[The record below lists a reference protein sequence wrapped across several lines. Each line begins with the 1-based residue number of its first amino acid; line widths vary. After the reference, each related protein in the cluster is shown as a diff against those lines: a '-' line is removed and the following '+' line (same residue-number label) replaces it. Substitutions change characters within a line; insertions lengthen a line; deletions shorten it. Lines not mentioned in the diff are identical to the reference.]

1 MNQTLAILT
10 LSVIADSST
19 HASLV
24 VSDRQPS
31 SSIRQISILPLKWLI
46 LSEHNLDML
55 LFGILVFMIVS
66 CHCWKLLTLLRI
78 VDTTI
83 FTRGNMYIIM
93 TYLFLPNLKWWSV
106 CCVWV
111 SQLCWCPRVMSDAKI
126 RLTWIFQGFWGV

>member
-66 CHCWKLLTLLRI
+66 CHC
-78 VDTTI
+78 
-83 FTRGNMYIIM
+83 
-93 TYLFLPNLKWWSV
+93 
-106 CCVWV
+106 
-111 SQLCWCPRVMSDAKI
+111 
-126 RLTWIFQGFWGV
+126 